1 MTGLALNADN
11 DIFFEGGSSIRS
23 RDGAY
28 VAQRVLTYLQTFQGE
43 NASDATYGIPYL
55 TQTFIS
61 QKDIPVVLQMI
72 RDGILSIDEVTSIN
86 SFSSEYDGGTRHL
99 DINFSFSTVYETV
112 ELSNYT
118 LNIGG

>member
-43 NASDATYGIPYL
+43 NATDPTYGIPYL

-61 QKDIPVVLQMI
+61 QKDIPVVLQII

-86 SFSSEYDGGTRHL
+86 SFTSEYEGQTRNL
-99 DINFSFSTVYETV
+99 TINFSFSTVYETV